1 MWSIEESSTLIISIE
16 NQVLRAIPVTSTNN
30 NHEFT
35 GNLLEIA
42 RDWNLIANSLGRTGE
57 LEKTS
62 LTKYRKKNSC
72 FFNGHSNETNFFSI

>member
-1 MWSIEESSTLIISIE
+1 MWSIEESSALIISIE

-57 LEKTS
+57 L
-62 LTKYRKKNSC
+62 TKY
-72 FFNGHSNETNFFSI
+72 